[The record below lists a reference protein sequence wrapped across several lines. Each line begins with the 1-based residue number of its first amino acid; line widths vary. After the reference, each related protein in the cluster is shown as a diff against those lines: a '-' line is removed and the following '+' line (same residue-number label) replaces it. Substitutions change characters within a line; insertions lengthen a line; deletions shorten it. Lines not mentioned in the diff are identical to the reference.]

1 MKEFFFKLYDRLSRQ
16 ESFVLVSI
24 VSSSGSTP
32 RGDGAKM
39 AVFTGGEI
47 LGTIGGGQVEYLS
60 IGLAVEALK
69 EKRSLTRGFN
79 LTRNQTADIGMIC
92 GGRVEVCFQYVD
104 GHDPVFK
111 KLLEHIVM
119 LYGQDV
125 DAWMITPIADGA
137 AGRNAIYDTKNGLS
151 TFYDPNGV
159 DELLW
164 NVPDNRVPFEEGDV
178 CGLPQML
185 QDCLGGKP
193 VLTEGN
199 PAYYVEPLIRSGYTY
214 VFGGGHVAQEL
225 VPLIAHLEF
234 KTVVYEDR
242 EAFADKALFPGVY
255 DTILGDF
262 NNLADKIS
270 MGPKDFAVI
279 MTRGHQCDYEV
290 LSQVLKS
297 PAYYIGVI
305 GSRNKI
311 AMTKE
316 RLLNDG
322 FSSSNLDRI
331 HWPIGLDIRS
341 ETPAEIAVSIA
352 GEMIMCRAQLRE
364 CLGT

>member
-1 MKEFFFKLYDRLSRQ
+1 MKEFFFKLYERFGRH

-24 VSSSGSTP
+24 VSSTGSTP

-39 AVFTGGEI
+39 AVFAGGEI

-60 IGLAVEALK
+60 IKLAEEALK

-92 GGRVEVCFQYVD
+92 GGQVEVCFQYVD
-104 GHDPVFK
+104 GWDQSFL
-111 KLLEHIVM
+111 KLLEYIVT

-125 DAWMITPIADGA
+125 DAWMITPLIDGA
-137 AGRNAIYDTKNGLS
+137 AGRNVIYDTKNGLS
-151 TFYDPNGV
+151 TFF
-159 DELLW
+159 DETSKEALTDRLLGC
-164 NVPDNRVPFEEGDV
+164 F
-178 CGLPQML
+178 
-185 QDCLGGKP
+185 GGKP
-193 VLTEGN
+193 ILTGGN

-242 EAFADKALFPGVY
+242 EAFAGKELFPGVY

-262 NNLADKIS
+262 HALSSKIS
-270 MGPKDFAVI
+270 IGPKDFAVI
-279 MTRGHQCDYEV
+279 MTRGHQCDYDV
-290 LSQVLKS
+290 LSQVLKT

-316 RLLNDG
+316 RLLKDG
-322 FSSSNLDRI
+322 FSLSDLERI

-352 GEMIMCRAQLRE
+352 GEMIMCRARLRE
-364 CLGT
+364 RCTSSVPFDR